1 MPSHLWLAKGGIVTN
16 SGLRRRPGPR
26 NHASR
31 GNKEPSRVLAW
42 LKGLQGGGS
51 RSDGGNRKIPAPTQG
66 FGIKYSTPLAA
77 GRSGGAAH
85 PCPVND
91 LADSGAVTGPA
102 EPSGN
107 PIRCPT
113 VEHLAQ
119 EKRTSMAWFIQRGRH
134 FCRRQF
140 THGDS
145 HDQKRPHLCPL
156 DQERGRG
163 QHVAELHVH
172 HAQCQYHLG
181 RRFSLAP
188 ISRAGR

>member
-119 EKRTSMAWFIQRGRH
+119 EKRTSMAWFIWGVGGSRLCTGQNRH
-134 FCRRQF
+134 
-140 THGDS
+140 
-145 HDQKRPHLCPL
+145 
-156 DQERGRG
+156 
-163 QHVAELHVH
+163 
-172 HAQCQYHLG
+172 
-181 RRFSLAP
+181 RFSAPVNWRSPRPAVGIAFAHQAIAATVLARWR
-188 ISRAGR
+188 SRRVPRIAAAR